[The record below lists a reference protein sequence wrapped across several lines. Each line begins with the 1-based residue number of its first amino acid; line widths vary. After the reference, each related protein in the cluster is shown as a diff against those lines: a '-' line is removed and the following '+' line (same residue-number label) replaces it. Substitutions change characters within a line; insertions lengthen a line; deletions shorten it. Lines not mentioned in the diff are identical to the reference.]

1 MTIGANGKM
10 DEAEFYDLIG
20 KKITPVLSRVE
31 GVAQVNIIEVK
42 NVKFRST

>member
-1 MTIGANGKM
+1 M

-31 GVAQVNIIEVK
+31 GVAQVNIEVK